1 MKRKPFSAYKQRE
14 LTLPMGEPHQCF
26 KNATAAVLKYPN
38 RLLYVEGFI
47 GPGPKDSD
55 YMVPGYAFFHHA
67 WCVDKVTGK
76 RHEVSPIGDDHI
88 YIGKEFTRDE
98 LRVFRGHPDFVGD
111 ETIDSPDEWTAQLT
125 MAEQLELL
133 TGAGYEVEL
142 LAMYNNGDDGI
153 EVVDPA
159 TIDMSTNVN
168 FAECR
173 LMESKGTE
181 NDPSGFSPKTGW
193 PNWHYQ
199 WVIKDKEPAAPAPV
213 EAQAVGA

>member
-1 MKRKPFSAYKQRE
+1 MKRKAFNEYRTKE
-14 LTLPMGEPHQCF
+14 LTPPMGEPHCCF
-26 KNATAAVLKYPN
+26 KNAMTAVLKYPN

-55 YMVPGYAFFHHA
+55 YMVPGYAFIHHA
-67 WCVDKVTGK
+67 WVKDKITGK
-76 RHEVSPIGDDHI
+76 RHEVSPIGDPEGAV
-88 YIGKEFTRDE
+88 YIGKEITRDE

-159 TIDMSTNVN
+159 TIDMSQNCN
-168 FAECR
+168 CADIE

-181 NDPSGFSPKTGW
+181 NDPSGYSPKTGW

-199 WVIKDKEPAAPAPV
+199 WVIKDKEPAAV
-213 EAQAVGA
+213 EGQAAGA